1 MENLVVNE
9 PIKQNLLSAMKWL
22 NFLTIFLTVMVALIG
37 LAGIAFLFM
46 PANDKFPG
54 FIVGIVYIVM
64 ALVYVYPINKCFEII
79 RNVRNA
85 INASLQS
92 SLEDATAD
100 FYAVMKYYG
109 IMAIVAVAF
118 YVLLIIFGIAAFVF
132 ANLL

>member
-1 MENLVVNE
+1 
-9 PIKQNLLSAMKWL
+9 
-22 NFLTIFLTVMVALIG
+22 MVALIG

-100 FYAVMKYYG
+100 FYAVMKYSG

-118 YVLLIIFGIAAFVF
+118 YVLLIIFGMAAFVF